1 MSRHAI
7 GDRPMTSS
15 ERQRRYLAKLA
26 ASAAS
31 EASRQA
37 PRDDGSLSVKLN
49 HLRAFPDRVAPW
61 LRQRLGYQAARA
73 LRDALSRA
81 LKATPEAPEELDE
94 Y

>member
-1 MSRHAI
+1 MEAAMSRHAI

-31 EASRQA
+31 
-37 PRDDGSLSVKLN
+37 PRGDGSLSVKLD
-49 HLRAFPDRVAPW
+49 HLRAFPDHVAPW
-61 LRQRLGYQAARA
+61 LRQRLGYQATRA

-81 LKATPEAPEELDE
+81 LKAAPAEPAEPDE
-94 Y
+94 D

>member
-1 MSRHAI
+1 MSRPAI

-31 EASRQA
+31 ARQA
-37 PRDDGSLSVKLN
+37 PRGDGSLNLKLD

-61 LRQRLGYQAARA
+61 LRQRLGYQATRV
-73 LRDALSRA
+73 LHDALSRA
-81 LKATPEAPEELDE
+81 LKAAPAAPAEPEE
-94 Y
+94 

>member
-26 ASAAS
+26 GSAAS
-31 EASRQA
+31 EGQA
-37 PRDDGSLSVKLN
+37 PRGDGSLSVKLD

-81 LKATPEAPEELDE
+81 LEAAPEAPEEPDE
-94 Y
+94 A

>member
-7 GDRPMTSS
+7 GDRPMTSA

-26 ASAAS
+26 ASAAA

-37 PRDDGSLSVKLN
+37 PRGDGSLNVKLD
-49 HLRAFPDRVAPW
+49 HLRLYPDRVAPW
-61 LRQRLGYQAARA
+61 LRQRLGYQATRA

-81 LKATPEAPEELDE
+81 LKAAPAEPAEPEE
-94 Y
+94 

>member
-7 GDRPMTSS
+7 GDHPMTSS

-37 PRDDGSLSVKLN
+37 PRGDGLLSVKLD

-61 LRQRLGYQAARA
+61 LRQRLGYQATRA

-81 LKATPEAPEELDE
+81 LEAAPAAPEEPDE
-94 Y
+94 D